1 MLFGIK
7 LLALSLAASGFLGL
21 VTQMRNFARSG
32 MNAFP
37 RHVHEVGAPAM
48 GAAVNKPD
56 WTVRI
61 IAAPPGEAPLWVRQ
75 QWVGLDLPVTRYSGQ
90 SWFLGL
96 GVLSMPRSWLG
107 QWLAVIKGHAELVAG
122 YAVEALPAVGI
133 LGEKSPEAA
142 VWWRE
147 NTPHLIA
154 PKRYLIFHEEVC
166 RIADI

>member
-1 MLFGIK
+1 
-7 LLALSLAASGFLGL
+7 
-21 VTQMRNFARSG
+21 

-37 RHVHEVGAPAM
+37 RGVHEHDALAV
-48 GAAVNKPD
+48 GAAVNKPG

-75 QWVGLDLPVTRYSGQ
+75 QWVGLDLPVARYSAGGR
-90 SWFLGL
+90 FLGL
-96 GVLSMPRSWLG
+96 GVLSMPTSWLG
-107 QWLAVIKGHAELVAG
+107 QWLAVIRGRAELVAG
-122 YAVEALPAVGI
+122 YTVEALPAFGI

-142 VWWRE
+142 AWWRE

-154 PKRYLIFHEEVC
+154 PRRYLVFHEEVC

>member
-7 LLALSLAASGFLGL
+7 LLAFSLAASGFLGL

-75 QWVGLDLPVTRYSGQ
+75 QWVGLDLPVTRYSGR
-90 SWFLGL
+90 SRFLGL
-96 GVLSMPRSWLG
+96 GVLSMPRSWLRP
-107 QWLAVIKGHAELVAG
+107 WLAVIQGHGGLVASHS
-122 YAVEALPAVGI
+122 VEAPPAVRI
-133 LGEKSPEAA
+133 L
-142 VWWRE
+142 RQ
-147 NTPHLIA
+147 
-154 PKRYLIFHEEVC
+154 
-166 RIADI
+166 

>member
-1 MLFGIK
+1 LGGSRKRIFLFRHERV
-7 LLALSLAASGFLGL
+7 SP
-21 VTQMRNFARSG
+21 RRARRRCPLRGSHREQ
-32 MNAFP
+32 A
-37 RHVHEVGAPAM
+37 RL
-48 GAAVNKPD
+48 D
-56 WTVRI
+56 RSYYRST
-61 IAAPPGEAPLWVRQ
+61 PPGEAPLWVRQ
-75 QWVGLDLPVTRYSGQ
+75 KWVGLDLPVARYSGQ
-90 SWFLGL
+90 GRFLGL

-107 QWLAVIKGHAELVAG
+107 QWLTVLRGGADLVAG
-122 YAVEALPAVGI
+122 YAVEAIPAVGI

>member
-1 MLFGIK
+1 
-7 LLALSLAASGFLGL
+7 
-21 VTQMRNFARSG
+21 

-37 RHVHEVGAPAM
+37 GHVHEGSAPAVGAD
-48 GAAVNKPD
+48 VTKPD

-75 QWVGLDLPVTRYSGQ
+75 RWVGLDLPVARYSGR
-90 SWFLGL
+90 SRFLGL
-96 GVLSMPRSWLG
+96 GVLTIPRSWWG
-107 QWLAVIKGHAELVAG
+107 QWLAVARGRAELVAG

-133 LGEKSPEAA
+133 LGESSPEAA
-142 VWWRE
+142 AWWRE

-154 PKRYLIFHEEVC
+154 PRRYLIFHEDVC